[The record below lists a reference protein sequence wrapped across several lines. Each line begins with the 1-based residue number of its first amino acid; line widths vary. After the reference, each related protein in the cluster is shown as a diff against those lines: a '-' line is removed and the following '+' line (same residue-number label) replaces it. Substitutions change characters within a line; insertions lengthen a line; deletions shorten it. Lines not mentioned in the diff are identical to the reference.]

1 MSLAEPSDP
10 GPPDATAPQPVAPP
24 GPLMSRDFTL
34 LWMGQTVSQLGN
46 QAFSIAMVFWT
57 MKATGSASLMGL
69 LLTLSTLPGVLLGP
83 FGGTFA
89 DRHSRIRIA
98 VLCDVLAGIAVVA
111 PAAVLWLR
119 PQATSL
125 VIALLF
131 VVAIVLGVIRAFFLP
146 AIAAAI
152 PELVP
157 RERLAAANSL
167 NQLSVQGSMFLG
179 QAAGG
184 ILYTLL
190 GPPLLF
196 LVDGLS
202 YLFAAGCEGLIPRDR
217 PSAREIPADGH
228 PFRHFVRETVEG
240 FRYVWGRT
248 GMRDFMLLVSLVNFL
263 AMPIIVLFPFYVDR
277 YLKAGAQ
284 WYGFLTA
291 AISVGTVAGFVLAG
305 TLKLQGPAR
314 ARGILA
320 AMILYPA
327 FFSALAVVRIPA
339 VAMVVVFLG
348 GTTVGLINVY
358 LATMI
363 QSSTPTELRGR
374 VMGLLGTLSGGLMP
388 LGLALGGVVG
398 DLTDK
403 NVPLVVLLCCG
414 LALATTLLLGFRRE
428 CREFLANG

>member
-10 GPPDATAPQPVAPP
+10 VPPDAAVPQLAARP
-24 GPLMSRDFTL
+24 GPLMNRDFTL

-69 LLTLSTLPGVLLGP
+69 LMTLSALPGVLLGP

-98 VLCDVLAGIAVVA
+98 VVSDVLAGIAVVA
-111 PAAVLWLR
+111 LAVVLWLR

-131 VVAIVLGVIRAFFLP
+131 VVAILLGVIRAFFLP
-146 AIAAAI
+146 AITAAI
-152 PELVP
+152 PDLVP

-167 NQLSVQGSMFLG
+167 NQLSVQSSAFLG

-184 ILYTLL
+184 VLYTLL

-196 LVDGLS
+196 LLDGLS
-202 YLFAAGCEGLIPRDR
+202 YLFAAGCEGLIPRDQPR
-217 PSAREIPADGH
+217 ARETAADGH

-240 FRYVWGRT
+240 FRYVWSRT
-248 GMRDFMLLVSLVNFL
+248 GMRDFMLLASLVNFL
-263 AMPIIVLFPFYVDR
+263 SMPIVVLFPFYVDL

-291 AISVGTVAGFVLAG
+291 AISIGTVAGFILAG

-320 AMILYPA
+320 AMILYPT
-327 FFSALAVVRIPA
+327 FFSALAVVRTPA
-339 VAMVVVFLG
+339 VALVVVFLG
-348 GTTVGLINVY
+348 GMTVGLINVY

-363 QSSTPTELRGR
+363 QGSTPTELRGR
-374 VMGLLGTLSGGLMP
+374 VMGLLGTLSGGLVP
-388 LGLALGGVVG
+388 LGMALGGVVG
-398 DLTDK
+398 DLTGK

>member
-10 GPPDATAPQPVAPP
+10 AAPDASVPGAP

-46 QAFSIAMVFWT
+46 QAFGIAMVFWT

-69 LLTLSTLPGVLLGP
+69 LMTLSTLPGVLLGP

-98 VLCDVLAGIAVVA
+98 VACDVLAGIAVVA
-111 PAAVLWLR
+111 PAVALWFR

-131 VVAIVLGVIRAFFLP
+131 VVAILLGVIRAFFMP

-167 NQLSVQGSMFLG
+167 NQLSVQGSVFLG

-196 LVDGLS
+196 FLDGLS
-202 YLFAAGCEGLIPRDR
+202 YFFAAGCEGLIPRDPPR
-217 PSAREIPADGH
+217 AREIPADGH
-228 PFRHFVRETVEG
+228 PFRHFVRETAEG

-248 GMRDFMLLVSLVNFL
+248 GMRDFMLLASLVNFL
-263 AMPIIVLFPFYVDR
+263 AMPIAVLFPFYVDR

-284 WYGFLTA
+284 WYGFITA
-291 AISVGTVAGFVLAG
+291 AISVGAVTGFILAG
-305 TLKLQGPAR
+305 VLKLQGRAR
-314 ARGILA
+314 ARGILT
-320 AMILYPA
+320 AMLLYPV
-327 FFSALAVVRIPA
+327 FFSALAVVRTPI

-348 GTTVGLINVY
+348 GITVGLINVY

-363 QSSTPTELRGR
+363 QGSTPTELRGR
-374 VMGLLGTLSGGLMP
+374 VLGLLGTLSGGLVP

-398 DLTDK
+398 DLTGK
-403 NVPLVVLLCCG
+403 NVPLVVLLCTG
-414 LALATTLLLGFRRE
+414 LALLTTLLLGLRRE

>member
-1 MSLAEPSDP
+1 
-10 GPPDATAPQPVAPP
+10 
-24 GPLMSRDFTL
+24 
-34 LWMGQTVSQLGN
+34 MGQTVSQFGN
-46 QAFSIAMVFWT
+46 QAYTIAMVFWT

-69 LLTLSTLPGVLLGP
+69 LMTLSSLPGVLLGP

-98 VLCDVLAGIAVVA
+98 IVCDVLAGLAVIA
-111 PAAVLWLR
+111 PATALWLR

-125 VIALLF
+125 VISLLF
-131 VVAIVLGVIRAFFLP
+131 VAAILLGVIRAFFMP

-167 NQLSVQGSMFLG
+167 NQLSIQSSVFLG

-184 ILYTLL
+184 ILYNLL

-196 LVDGLS
+196 LLDGFS
-202 YLFAAGCEGLIPRDR
+202 YFFAAGCEGFIPRDQPR
-217 PSAREIPADGH
+217 PRKPPTDGH
-228 PFRHFVRETVEG
+228 PFRHFARETAEG
-240 FRYVWGRT
+240 FRYVWSRT

-263 AMPIIVLFPFYVDR
+263 AMPIMVLFPFYVDR

-291 AISVGTVAGFVLAG
+291 AISIGTVAGFILAG
-305 TLKLQGPAR
+305 TLKLKGAAR
-314 ARGILA
+314 ARGIQT
-320 AMILYPA
+320 AMILYPI
-327 FFSALAVVRIPA
+327 FFSALAVVRTPV
-339 VAMVVVFLG
+339 VALVVVFLG
-348 GTTVGLINVY
+348 GITVGLINVY

-363 QSSTPTELRGR
+363 QGSTPTEMRGR
-374 VMGLLGTLSGGLMP
+374 VMALLGTLSGGLIP
-388 LGLALGGVVG
+388 LGMALGGVVG
-398 DLTDK
+398 DLTGK

-414 LALATTLLLGFRRE
+414 LGLAVTLLLGLRRE

>member
-1 MSLAEPSDP
+1 MSLVEPSQP
-10 GPPDATAPQPVAPP
+10 AAPESIAPVAP
-24 GPLMSRDFTL
+24 GPLMSRNFTL

-69 LLTLSTLPGVLLGP
+69 LMTLSTLPGVLLGP

-98 VLCDVLAGIAVVA
+98 VVCDLLAGIAVAA
-111 PAAVLWLR
+111 PAVVLWLR

-131 VVAIVLGVIRAFFLP
+131 GVAIVLGVIRAFFMP

-167 NQLSVQGSMFLG
+167 NQLSVQGSVFLG

-184 ILYTLL
+184 VLYTLL

-196 LVDGLS
+196 LLDGLS
-202 YLFAAGCEGLIPRDR
+202 YIFAAGCEGLIPRDLPR
-217 PSAREIPADGH
+217 ARETPVDVH
-228 PFRHFVRETVEG
+228 PFRQFVRDTVEG

-248 GMRDFMLLVSLVNFL
+248 GMRDFMLLASLVNFL
-263 AMPIIVLFPFYVDR
+263 AMPIVVLFPFYVDR

-291 AISVGTVAGFVLAG
+291 AISVGAVAGFVLAG

-320 AMILYPA
+320 AMILYPV
-327 FFSALAVVRIPA
+327 FFSALAVVRTPA

-363 QSSTPTELRGR
+363 QGSTPTELRGR
-374 VMGLLGTLSGGLMP
+374 VMGLLGTLGGGLVP

-398 DLTDK
+398 DLTGK
-403 NVPLVVLLCCG
+403 NVPLVVLLCSG
-414 LALATTLLLGFRRE
+414 LALLTTLLLGLRRE